1 VSSRKSERLINLT
14 IALLATKRFLTKDE
28 IFRTIEGYEGNAEAK
43 ERMFERDKEDLRSLG
58 ISIEVGE
65 LDPLFNDESGYRITP
80 ESYVLNLGELNG
92 SDIALLSLAT
102 DAWRDVA
109 FSEWGLSA
117 RLKLASLGID
127 SDYQDIP
134 AIAPHIPINNP
145 NFSLLVKAIAESREA
160 SFEYLSLE
168 MSVENRKINP
178 YGISNRFGAWYV
190 VGLDIE
196 KNSLRTFRLDRIVG
210 EAKVAKV
217 ESTYEIPQDFNVAN
231 FLDEN
236 LFSGSETATLLIRKG
251 KGSQLRSRSNSTID
265 KGEFDECSISF
276 SNQDSFADLIL
287 WHGDDVVVKKP
298 LDLRKTVISRLEQL
312 VDSHD

>member
-1 VSSRKSERLINLT
+1 MSSRKSERLINLT

-127 SDYQDIP
+127 
-134 AIAPHIPINNP
+134 
-145 NFSLLVKAIAESREA
+145 
-160 SFEYLSLE
+160 
-168 MSVENRKINP
+168 
-178 YGISNRFGAWYV
+178 
-190 VGLDIE
+190 
-196 KNSLRTFRLDRIVG
+196 
-210 EAKVAKV
+210 
-217 ESTYEIPQDFNVAN
+217 
-231 FLDEN
+231 
-236 LFSGSETATLLIRKG
+236 
-251 KGSQLRSRSNSTID
+251 
-265 KGEFDECSISF
+265 
-276 SNQDSFADLIL
+276 
-287 WHGDDVVVKKP
+287 
-298 LDLRKTVISRLEQL
+298 
-312 VDSHD
+312 